1 MSTCPAWR
9 SRPGSGAGR
18 GDLDNSTGL
27 PSPFARCPNT
37 APPVDLAGARG
48 KVGRGAVL
56 YDVGPPERGLYLT
69 AAALLAEARAKELPR
84 EWLTAAA
91 RMLHRY
97 SPRWEC
103 IFVIVEGERW
113 QIQLLKRPGA
123 ATN

>member
-1 MSTCPAWR
+1 MKRTDYPIPYTLEIA
-9 SRPGSGAGR
+9 AV
-18 GDLDNSTGL
+18 LDQ
-27 PSPFARCPNT
+27 ARESYQ
-37 APPVDLAGARG
+37 A
-48 KVGRGAVL
+48 VGRGAVL

-97 SPRWEC
+97 SPRYEC
-103 IFVIVEGERW
+103 VFVIVQGERW